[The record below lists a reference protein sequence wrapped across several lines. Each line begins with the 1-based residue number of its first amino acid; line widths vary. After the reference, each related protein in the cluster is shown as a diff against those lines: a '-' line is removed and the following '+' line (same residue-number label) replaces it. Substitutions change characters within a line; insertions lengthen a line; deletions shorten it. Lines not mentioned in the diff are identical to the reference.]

1 MRAILFVVSIALALS
16 ACDEFRP
23 MRREPDQ
30 AKRALIFQECLKAV
44 PEGPRVTHTS
54 DWSQVVK
61 ACDSAAYYQS
71 MVCVENCRND
81 PAHRAEP

>member
-1 MRAILFVVSIALALS
+1 
-16 ACDEFRP
+16 

-30 AKRALIFQECLKAV
+30 VKRAQIFQDCLKAV

-71 MVCVENCRND
+71 MVCVENCRLD
-81 PAHRAEP
+81 PANRRKP

>member
-1 MRAILFVVSIALALS
+1 MKALMLPISLS
-16 ACDEFRP
+16 LSLAACDELKH

-30 AKRALIFQECLKAV
+30 AKRAQIFQDCLRAV

-54 DWSQVVK
+54 DWAQVVK

-71 MVCVENCRND
+71 MTCVENCRLD
-81 PAHRAEP
+81 PANRREH